1 MKNVKGSHILLSVIA
16 LTSVCLYTGCS
27 FLDTKIDTELTDN
40 HVNSNYK
47 RLWNFGYA
55 AYMRLSSGFSA
66 IDENIFA
73 TVSDEAEMTHSPS
86 NTQLFNEG
94 SWTAINNPDD
104 VYTSD
109 YEGIRA
115 ANYFLQ
121 MSSNYKAS
129 LSANIDTISD
139 NGAQYR
145 RNVLDIEW
153 LRAENR
159 ILRAY
164 FYFDL
169 IKRYGDVP
177 FTKRVFEVSD
187 NTNIPRT
194 DFNTIVNFI
203 ISEIDLA
210 KDSLQ
215 VSWKTYDNARDGRIT
230 KGMALALKSRVLLY
244 AASPLYNKENN
255 PTKWQAAA
263 AAAYEVLALNQYS
276 LDDDYQQLFIGDRST
291 KSSESIFAIR
301 MGATNNFERQ
311 NYPIG
316 TPGGNSGI
324 NPSHNLVSAYE
335 YTGTPDI
342 HNPYANRDPRLQY
355 TIVVNNSNWNGR
367 TIQIWQNGQD
377 DFNKKNASKTGY
389 YLKKFMSNNLNLA
402 NNESKLRSWI
412 VFRLGEIYLNYAEAM
427 NEAYGPDNAN
437 GYGFTAKEALNKV
450 RDRTGVNMPPIT
462 TADQDEFRNKVKH
475 ERRIELA
482 MEDHRYW
489 DLKRWKDAEIVLNQ
503 PLLGVKATRNND
515 NTYSY
520 NVFEVEKRV
529 FVAPKMYFYPI
540 PQKEISKSGGV
551 LTQNPGW

>member
-1 MKNVKGSHILLSVIA
+1 MKNVKSNHILLSVIA
-16 LTSVCLYTGCS
+16 LICVCLYTSCS

-66 IDENIFA
+66 IDENLFA
-73 TVSDEAEMTHSPS
+73 AVSDEAEMTHSPS

-94 SWTAINNPDD
+94 SWTAINNPDN

-121 MSSNYKAS
+121 MSTNYKVF
-129 LSANIDTISD
+129 LSTNVDTISD
-139 NGAQYR
+139 NGVQYR
-145 RNVLDIEW
+145 RNVRDIEC

-164 FYFDL
+164 YYFDL

-177 FTKRVFEVSD
+177 FTKQVFGVKD
-187 NTNIPRT
+187 NTNIPKT

-203 ISEIDLA
+203 ISEIDLV

-244 AASPLYNKENN
+244 AASPLYNKEKNL
-255 PTKWQAAA
+255 TKWQAAA
-263 AAAYEVLALNQYS
+263 AAAHEVLALNQYA
-276 LDDDYQQLFIGDRST
+276 LDDDYQQLFVGDRST
-291 KSSESIFAIR
+291 KSPESIFAIR

-311 NYPIG
+311 NYPIS

-324 NPSHNLVSAYE
+324 SPSHNLVSAYE
-335 YTGTPDI
+335 YTGTPDA

-377 DFNKKNASKTGY
+377 DFNKRNASKTGY
-389 YLKKFMSNNLNLA
+389 YLKKFMSNNLNLV

-437 GYGFTAKEALNKV
+437 GYRFTAKEALNKV
-450 RDRTGVNMPPIT
+450 RSRTGVNMPLIT
-462 TADQDEFRNKVKH
+462 TADKDEFRNKIKH

-489 DLKRWKDAEIVLNQ
+489 DLKRWKDAELVLNQ

-520 NVFEVEKRV
+520 HVFEVEKRV

-540 PQKEISKSGGV
+540 PQKEISKSGGI